1 MAKARK
7 DLSSLTEQALL
18 DLFVKYAIEQD
29 DALLG
34 FEVARSNRM
43 YWAIKDVTEELKSR
57 PGDRRRALIPFYRYG
72 NPQVRF
78 KAAEATLAL
87 EPAAARA
94 VLESLRSIH
103 GPQQLDAGMAISG
116 LDDGSYKPT

>member
-1 MAKARK
+1 MKKTKR

-43 YWAIKDVTEELKSR
+43 YWAIKDVTNELKSR
-57 PGDRRRALIPFYRYG
+57 PGDRRRALIPFYRHG
-72 NPQVRF
+72 NPQVRL

-87 EPAAARA
+87 EPVAARA
-94 VLESLRSIH
+94 VLESLCSIH
-103 GPQQLDAGMAISG
+103 GPQRLDAGMAISG

>member
-18 DLFVKYAIEQD
+18 DLFVEYAIEQD

-43 YWAIKDVTEELKSR
+43 YWAIKDVTNELKSR
-57 PGDRRRALIPFYRYG
+57 PGDRRRALIPFYRHG

-87 EPAAARA
+87 ESAAARA
-94 VLESLRSIH
+94 VLESLRGIH